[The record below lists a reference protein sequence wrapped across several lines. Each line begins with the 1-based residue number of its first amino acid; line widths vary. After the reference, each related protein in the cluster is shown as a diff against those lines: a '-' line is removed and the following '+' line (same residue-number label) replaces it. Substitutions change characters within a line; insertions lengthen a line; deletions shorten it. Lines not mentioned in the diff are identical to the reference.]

1 MPNASVRLHLRLS
14 AADKARISRAA
25 DLRGVPLATFVREA
39 VLREAE
45 TVVAS
50 ARAVELSPDESRRF
64 LAALDEPCKA
74 NSRLAKAM
82 EDVARLTH

>member
-1 MPNASVRLHLRLS
+1 M
-14 AADKARISRAA
+14 
-25 DLRGVPLATFVREA
+25 
-39 VLREAE
+39 
-45 TVVAS
+45 AS

-64 LAALDEPCKA
+64 LAALDEPFKA

>member
-1 MPNASVRLHLRLS
+1 MPNASVRLHFRLT

-25 DLRGVPLATFVREA
+25 DLRGVPLETFVREA

-45 TVVAS
+45 TVMAA

-64 LAALDEPCKA
+64 VAALDEPFKA
-74 NSRLAKAM
+74 NSRLAKAI
-82 EDVARLTH
+82 EDVARLTR